1 MKTRLSSM
9 DGVVRAWARE
19 EFSGLELGNGR
30 RNERLLAMVSR
41 IGERPAGTVTG
52 VFRSGAEREGAF
64 RLLENVSVEERALGE
79 AQARAA
85 LERCRASTTVF
96 VPVDATGLT
105 FADTHGRKGL
115 GPIGTR
121 YQGARG
127 LQAMTALVV
136 DDSGTTLGVCAQR
149 YWRRS
154 ERASPEYHDDR
165 RTLRQRESAE
175 WMRTLRT
182 AHQRFAEHAPQTTP
196 WYQLDRG
203 GDYWH
208 VLSEGTRLGLRLT
221 VRAAYDRKVD
231 KSTRK
236 LWETLRG
243 RRVSGRMHVQVPSR
257 PGHAARQAT
266 LSIRAARV
274 TLLLQPRQAAR
285 RRVCINAVLV
295 TEQGSVPRSERI
307 EWMLLT
313 TAAVTTFEDA
323 VTVVRGYTMRWRV
336 EEFHRAWKS
345 GGCNVEASQLRSRKA
360 LVKWAILLATVA
372 ARIERLKRLA
382 REQPDLPATE
392 ELSRDEIDA
401 VIALGELKGRKAGDT
416 PTIGQVVHAIARLG
430 GYTGKSSGG
439 PPGATVIARGLADIA
454 VAAKVLRLQREK

>member
-1 MKTRLSSM
+1 M

-19 EFSGLELGNGR
+19 ELAGLELGDVR
-30 RNERLLAMVSR
+30 RNERLFSMVSR
-41 IGERPAGTVTG
+41 IGERPAGTVTR

-64 RLLENVSVEERALGE
+64 RLLENRSVGERALGE

-85 LERCRASTTVF
+85 LERCRPSTTVF

-105 FADTHGRKGL
+105 FADMHGRKGL

-121 YQGARG
+121 RQGARG

-136 DDSGTTLGVCAQR
+136 DDSGTTLGIVAQR
-149 YWRRS
+149 YWKRS
-154 ERASPEYHDDR
+154 EQASPDYHDDR
-165 RTLRQRESAE
+165 RAPRERESAE
-175 WMRTLRT
+175 WMRTLHA
-182 AHQRFAEHAPQTTP
+182 AHERFAEHAPQTTP

-203 GDYWH
+203 GDCWQ
-208 VLSEGTRLGLRLT
+208 VLSEGLQLGLLLT
-221 VRAAYDRKVD
+221 IRAAYDRKID
-231 KSTRK
+231 ASARR
-236 LWETLRG
+236 LWKTLRA
-243 RRVSGRMHVQVPSR
+243 RRVSGTMRVPVPSR
-257 PGHAARQAT
+257 PGRAARLAT
-266 LSIRAARV
+266 LSIRAAHV
-274 TLLLQPRQAAR
+274 TLLLQPRGAPR

-295 TEQGSVPRSERI
+295 TEQGAIPASERI

-313 TAAVTTFEDA
+313 TADVTTFEDA

-336 EEFHRAWKS
+336 EEFHRTWKS
-345 GGCNVEASQLRSRKA
+345 GGCDVEASQLRSRKA
-360 LVKWAILLATVA
+360 LVKWAILLASVA

-416 PTIGQVVHAIARLG
+416 PTLGQVVQAIARLG

-439 PPGATVIARGLADIA
+439 PPGATVLARGLTDVA

>member
-1 MKTRLSSM
+1 M

-19 EFSGLELGNGR
+19 EFLGLDLGDVR
-30 RNERLLAMVSR
+30 RSERLLAMVTR

-64 RLLENVSVEERALGE
+64 RLLENARLDERALGE

-85 LERCRASTTVF
+85 LERCRPRSTVF

-115 GPIGTR
+115 GPIGSR
-121 YQGARG
+121 HQGARG

-136 DDSGTTLGVCAQR
+136 DDSGTTLGIGAQR
-149 YWRRS
+149 YWTRA
-154 ERASPEYHDDR
+154 EKASPEYHEDR
-165 RTLRQRESAE
+165 RAPSKRESAE
-175 WMRTLRT
+175 WMRTLRV
-182 AHQRFAEHAPQTTP
+182 AHKRFAEYAPETTP

-208 VLSEGTRLGLRLT
+208 VLLEGTRMGLLLT
-221 VRAAYDRKVD
+221 VRAAYDRRID
-231 KSTRK
+231 GSARK
-236 LWETLRG
+236 LWETLRAQRACG
-243 RRVSGRMHVQVPSR
+243 TIRVQVPSR
-257 PGHAARQAT
+257 PGHAARVAT
-266 LSIRAARV
+266 LSIRASRV
-274 TLLLQPRQAAR
+274 ELLLHPRGRAAQ
-285 RRVCINAVLV
+285 RVCVNAVLV
-295 TEQGSVPRSERI
+295 AEQGTVPRSERI

-313 TAAVTTFEDA
+313 TADVTTFEQA
-323 VTVVRGYTMRWRV
+323 AAVVRGYTMRWRI
-336 EEFHRAWKS
+336 EEFHRTWKS
-345 GGCNVEASQLRSRKA
+345 GGCNVEASQLRSRDA
-360 LVKWAILLATVA
+360 LVKWATLLASVA

-416 PTIGQVVHAIARLG
+416 PTLGQVVHAIARLG

-439 PPGATVIARGLADIA
+439 PPGATVLTRGLADVA
-454 VAAKVLRLQREK
+454 VAVKVLRLQREK

>member
-1 MKTRLSSM
+1 M

-19 EFSGLELGNGR
+19 EFAGLELGDVR

-52 VFRSGAEREGAF
+52 VFRSEAEREGAF
-64 RLLENVSVEERALGE
+64 RLLESTRVEERVLGE

-85 LERCRASTTVF
+85 LERCRPRTTVF

-121 YQGARG
+121 HQGARG

-136 DDSGTTLGVCAQR
+136 DDSGTTLGICAQR

-154 ERASPEYHDDR
+154 EKASPKYQDDR
-165 RTLRQRESAE
+165 RAPRARESAE

-182 AHQRFAEHAPQTTP
+182 AHERFTEHAPETKP

-203 GDYWH
+203 ADYWQ
-208 VLSEGTRLGLRLT
+208 VLSEGVQLGLLLT
-221 VRAAYDRKVD
+221 IRAAYDRKVD
-231 KSTRK
+231 ASTRK
-236 LWETLRG
+236 LWQTLRA
-243 RRVSGRMHVQVPSR
+243 RRVSGTMSVQVPSR
-257 PGHAARQAT
+257 PGHAARLAT
-266 LSIRAARV
+266 LSIRAAHV
-274 TLLLQPRQAAR
+274 PLLLQPRGAAQ

-295 TEQGSVPRSERI
+295 TEQGSVPPSERI

-313 TAAVTTFEDA
+313 TADVTTFDDA

-360 LVKWAILLATVA
+360 LVKWATLLASVA

-416 PTIGQVVHAIARLG
+416 PTLGQVVQAIARLG

-439 PPGATVIARGLADIA
+439 PPGATVLARGLADVA

>member
-1 MKTRLSSM
+1 
-9 DGVVRAWARE
+9 
-19 EFSGLELGNGR
+19 LGNVR

-41 IGERPAGTVTG
+41 VGERPAGTVTS
-52 VFRSGAEREGAF
+52 VFRSAAEREGAF
-64 RLLENVSVEERALGE
+64 RLLENTSVEERAIGE
-79 AQARAA
+79 AQARAT
-85 LERCRASTTVF
+85 LERCRPNTTVF
-96 VPVDATGLT
+96 VAVDGTALS

-121 YQGARG
+121 NRGARG

-149 YWRRS
+149 YWKRS
-154 ERASPEYHDDR
+154 DIASPEYQDDR
-165 RTLRQRESAE
+165 RAPRERESAE

-182 AHQRFAEHAPQTTP
+182 VHKRFAEHSPETTP

-203 GDYWH
+203 GDYWQ
-208 VLSEGTRLGLRLT
+208 VLSEGTRLDLRLT
-221 VRAAYDRKVD
+221 VRAAYDRKID
-231 KSTRK
+231 ASARK
-236 LWETLRG
+236 LWATLRA
-243 RRVSGRMHVQVPSR
+243 RRVSGKMHVQVPSR
-257 PGHAARQAT
+257 PGHAARVAT
-266 LSIRAARV
+266 LSIRTARV
-274 TLLLQPRQAAR
+274 ALLLQPRGASK

-295 TEQGSVPRSERI
+295 TEQGSVPRSEQI

-313 TAAVTTFEDA
+313 TAEVTTFDDA

-336 EEFHRAWKS
+336 EEFHKAWKS

-360 LVKWAILLATVA
+360 LVKWAILLASVA
-372 ARIERLKRLA
+372 ARIERIKRLA

-401 VIALGELKGRKAGDT
+401 VIALGELKGRTAGDL
-416 PTIGQVVHAIARLG
+416 PTIGEVVQAIARLG

-439 PPGATVIARGLADIA
+439 PPGATVLARGLADVA
-454 VAAKVLRLQREK
+454 VAAKVLRLQRKK